1 MIVYWAWPQA
11 GAGHAVRAAAITRW
25 LTSEVLVIRGTDN
38 GDINRSLD
46 YFDIPY
52 AVIDDRNEA
61 IAVVKA
67 ITPKTLI
74 LDDRA
79 RGPLVPF
86 ADMFIWRLG
95 RPTAAKSSK
104 PMIKTEGPGS
114 MFPVV
119 MLDESEI
126 LSREEAREDLGLDQ
140 NAFIRAGVRST
151 DRPGVVEAH
160 NPDIMLD
167 MWPALKWMRAADH
180 IIGCIGA
187 NLYAEVQY
195 LGLPATWIKAPEVKD
210 QAVRI
215 YNPPKSDIVPDA
227 AKKIAAMI
235 EAAHAQG

>member
-1 MIVYWAWPQA
+1 
-11 GAGHAVRAAAITRW
+11 
-25 LTSEVLVIRGTDN
+25 
-38 GDINRSLD
+38 
-46 YFDIPY
+46 
-52 AVIDDRNEA
+52 
-61 IAVVKA
+61 
-67 ITPKTLI
+67 
-74 LDDRA
+74 
-79 RGPLVPF
+79 
-86 ADMFIWRLG
+86 
-95 RPTAAKSSK
+95 
-104 PMIKTEGPGS
+104 